1 MYQIKITEP
10 AENDIQ
16 SAVNYIITELKN
28 PEAGLRLFDDAYKAI
43 TSLEEMPYRHPLVKD
58 EILASYGFR
67 FIPVDNY
74 IVFYVVREETET
86 VVIERFL
93 YSRRDWVSILKG

>member
-16 SAVNYIITELKN
+16 SAINYIVRDLKN
-28 PEAGLRLFDDAYKAI
+28 PAAALQLFDDAYEAI
-43 TSLEEMPYRHPLVKD
+43 NSLEDMPFRHPLVKD

-67 FIPVDNY
+67 FFPVDNY

-93 YSRRDWVSILKG
+93 YNRRDWGSILKG

>member
-16 SAVNYIITELKN
+16 SAVNYIIRDLKN
-28 PEAGLRLFDDAYKAI
+28 PAAALRLFDDAYDAI
-43 TSLEEMPYRHPLVKD
+43 NSLEEMPFRYPLVND

-67 FIPVDNY
+67 FFPVHNY
-74 IVFYVVREETET
+74 IVFYVIREETET

-93 YSRRDWVSILKG
+93 YNRRDWATILKL